1 MTFQAWICWA
11 RAKRGLSTAS
21 RERSHTTVTMM
32 TSSSCNNR
40 TGTTKVKAIMD
51 LTVKVAMVDSKISE
65 TFPLFLDSS
74 TIMSDRLLV
83 LVHDG
88 FEVTSADHLFIEQL
102 LRSIEKRGLS
112 FCQQPFHA
120 LVLLIDDTAHFAVD
134 LSGSLLRVVAFL
146 LRRLDLHHDGLAFTI
161 ECDGPQLVAHSVG
174 LDHALGDICRL
185 DQVILRPRGSLAE
198 NQFFGNPPSKQDGNF
213 VLQLRLGHQEA
224 ILRRELKGIAQ
235 RGNPAGNDRDLL
247 YRV

>member
-1 MTFQAWICWA
+1 MTTCSAMTLQAWICWA
-11 RAKRGLSTAS
+11 RAKRRLSTAS

-32 TSSSCNNR
+32 ASSSCNNS
-40 TGTTKVKAIMD
+40 TGTTKVRAIRD
-51 LTVKVAMVDSKISE
+51 LTVQVAMVDSQISRRSRYSW
-65 TFPLFLDSS
+65 TPP
-74 TIMSDRLLV
+74 TMSDRLLE

-102 LRSIEKRGLS
+102 LRSFEKRGLS
-112 FCQQPFHA
+112 FCQQPFHP

-134 LSGSLLRVVAFL
+134 LSGSLLRVAAFL
-146 LRRLDLHHDGLAFTI
+146 LRRLDLHHGGLAITI
-161 ECDGPQLVAHSVG
+161 ERDGPQLVAHSVG

-224 ILRRELKGIAQ
+224 ILRRELKGI
-235 RGNPAGNDRDLL
+235 
-247 YRV
+247 